1 MANLGINV
9 GTDVK
14 LGADT
19 LTLNSEAGVYRQA
32 VMETYEGIFSGRA
45 VVTTAGTP
53 VQLSA
58 STTEVRRID
67 ITAELDNTGVV
78 CVGGPVTGSSAGVI
92 AALATRTGIPLAP
105 GDSVTLL
112 VTKRSVVYLDAE
124 VSGDGV
130 TYNYYT

>member
-1 MANLGINV
+1 MANLGIDV
-9 GTDVK
+9 GTDAK

-19 LTLNSEAGVYRQA
+19 LTMNAEAGVYRQA
-32 VMETYEGIFSGRA
+32 VMETYENIYSSRA
-45 VVTTAGTP
+45 TVATAGTP

-58 STTEVRRID
+58 SATEVRRID

-78 CVGGPVTGSSAGVI
+78 CVGGPANGFSAGVI
-92 AALATRTGIPLAP
+92 ADLATRTGIPLAP

-112 VTKRSVVYLDAE
+112 ITKRSVVYLDSE

-130 TYNYYT
+130 TYNFYT